1 MTHLTQNENQ
11 AHQDTYGFL
20 GQIAITDS
28 KKQKSFFARHKL
40 NFKNQPQVKKRD
52 IILKN
57 ISIGICGLWAVF
69 SIIGMVSSYYHD
81 GQPSIM
87 MNLDKIDID
96 SSSYASVVGRD
107 YSVNNKAE
115 QQKIVLDIRH
125 LIANPIVDGKGHL
138 YVDNILI
145 AGLLKDFYS
154 ISDSNKH
161 LDYQIYF
168 SLLDDM
174 DSPLIDEHI
183 KKEFANHGMV
193 AMQENY
199 KTAILSRDYYLS
211 HLSKWDFTP
220 KASTQAYQDQFDE
233 DYFTYHESFFSFF
246 AKHAT
251 GVEYTMEQGDAEEQ
265 AFWKIVR

>member
-1 MTHLTQNENQ
+1 MTHVTQNENQ
-11 AHQDTYGFL
+11 AHHDTYGFL
-20 GQIAITDS
+20 EQIAITDS

-40 NFKNQPQVKKRD
+40 NFKNQPQVKKRN
-52 IILKN
+52 IILTN
-57 ISIGICGLWAVF
+57 LATGICAIWAVAL
-69 SIIGMVSSYYHD
+69 IISMISSYHHD
-81 GQPSIM
+81 RQPTIM

-96 SSSYASVVGRD
+96 SSNYAPVVGRD

-115 QQKIVLDIRH
+115 QQKIVLGIRH

-138 YVDNILI
+138 YVDNTLI

-161 LDYQIYF
+161 LDYQAYF

-174 DSPLIDEHI
+174 DSPFIDEHI
-183 KKEFANHGMV
+183 KKEFAQKGMI

-211 HLSKWDFTP
+211 HLPKWDFTP
-220 KASTQAYQDQFDE
+220 KASTQAYQDQFDD
-233 DYFTYHESFFSFF
+233 DYFTYHESFFNFF
-246 AKHAT
+246 SKYAT
-251 GVEYTMEQGDAEEQ
+251 GVEYTLEQGNVEEQ
-265 AFWKIVR
+265 NFWKIVR